1 MLKFSKEGGD
11 TILISKIT
19 CEARECVHNTD
30 GQCESGMV
38 RVDKFQN
45 NYGAVAFCDSF
56 AKPGSLRAMACGNLP
71 CANAVTSYA
80 GIVRAEEQGLS
91 EENTPAHSDFISC
104 NARDCIYNQSNFCA
118 ASRITF
124 VSPEDTDGT
133 LSVCETY
140 ERRVF

>member
-1 MLKFSKEGGD
+1 M
-11 TILISKIT
+11 ISKIT
-19 CEARECVHNTD
+19 CEATECVHNTD

-56 AKPGSLRAMACGNLP
+56 AKPGSLRA
-71 CANAVTSYA
+71 
-80 GIVRAEEQGLS
+80 EEQGLS

-118 ASRITF
+118 ASRITIE
-124 VSPEDTDGT
+124 SPEDTDGT

>member
-1 MLKFSKEGGD
+1 M
-11 TILISKIT
+11 ISKIT
-19 CEARECVHNTD
+19 CEATECVHNTD

-80 GIVRAEEQGLS
+80 GRRTRAFRGKYPCAFGFYLLQRPGL
-91 EENTPAHSDFISC
+91 H
-104 NARDCIYNQSNFCA
+104 
-118 ASRITF
+118 
-124 VSPEDTDGT
+124 
-133 LSVCETY
+133 L
-140 ERRVF
+140 